1 MLICNEQVIHK
12 LLMVAKMKFGSS
24 HISRSQKKLQEL
36 ILYISMKSEGDEG
49 FGKVKLNKLL
59 FFSDFLAFLYH
70 GAAITGQD
78 YQALQQGP
86 APKAMLP
93 VLNAM
98 QKRGELAVREKEYH
112 GLKQQR
118 LFSLRPPDTSVF
130 DPKEIA
136 LVDEVITK
144 HWGQNGTDVSEKSH
158 KFIGWALAKQGE
170 TIPYSVVMVGR
181 RELTI
186 SERERGVEL
195 EPMARQCLQA
205 N

>member
-1 MLICNEQVIHK
+1 
-12 LLMVAKMKFGSS
+12 MKFGGS
-24 HISRSQKKLQEL
+24 HISGGQKKLQEL

-70 GAAITGQD
+70 GSAITGQD

-98 QKRGELAVREKEYH
+98 QKRGEVAVRENEYH

-118 LFSLRPPDTSVF
+118 VFSLRPPDTSVF
-130 DPKEIA
+130 DAKQIA

-144 HWGQNGTDVSEKSH
+144 HWGQNGADVSEKSH
-158 KFIGWALAKQGE
+158 KFIGWALAKRGE
-170 TIPYSVVMVGR
+170 TIPYSVVMVGKR
-181 RELTI
+181 DLTI

-195 EPMARQCLQA
+195 EPIARRCLKA
-205 N
+205 T

>member
-1 MLICNEQVIHK
+1 
-12 LLMVAKMKFGSS
+12 MKFGSS
-24 HISRSQKKLQEL
+24 HISRNQKKLQEL
-36 ILYISMKSEGDEG
+36 VLYVSMKSEGDEG

-70 GAAITGQD
+70 GASITGQD

-93 VLNAM
+93 VLTAM
-98 QKRGELAVREKEYH
+98 QKRGEVAIREKEYH

-118 LFSLRPPDTSVF
+118 VFCLRPPDTSLF

-144 HWGQNGTDVSEKSH
+144 HWGQNGADVSEKSH

-170 TIPYSVVMVGR
+170 TIPYSVVMVGK

-186 SERERGVEL
+186 AEREAGVEF

-205 N
+205 S

>member
-1 MLICNEQVIHK
+1 
-12 LLMVAKMKFGSS
+12 MKFGGS
-24 HISRSQKKLQEL
+24 HISAGQKKLQEL

-59 FFSDFLAFLYH
+59 FFSDFLAYLYH
-70 GAAITGQD
+70 GASITGQN

-98 QKRGELAVREKEYH
+98 LELGEVAVREKEYH

-118 LFSLRPPDTSVF
+118 VFSLRPPDTSIF

-136 LVDEVITK
+136 LVDEVVTK
-144 HWGQNGTDVSEKSH
+144 HWGQNGADVSEKSH

-170 TIPYSVVMVGR
+170 AIPYSVVMVGR
-181 RELTI
+181 RDLTI
-186 SERERGVEL
+186 NERERGVEL
-195 EPMARQCLQA
+195 EGLARRALKA
-205 N
+205 A